1 MTQNSGKTLLGLLDA
16 LPHGVLAWSESFA
29 GKVETSSNL
38 AHVHTTQNE
47 VEIST
52 STRSF
57 IAAKLEETQQSIRAL
72 GEQAGAAIEVRD
84 GYPGWEP
91 KANSRLLQVARRA
104 YESTYTHAPQVE
116 VVHAGL
122 ECGAIVDKLPGME
135 AVSFGPEIRGA
146 HTPDEYVT
154 ISSVEP
160 TWQLLTELLKSLN
173 SNG

>member
-1 MTQNSGKTLLGLLDA
+1 LLDA
-16 LPHGVLAWSESFA
+16 LPHGVLAWSETFA

-38 AHVHTTQNE
+38 AHVHTDAGSI
-47 VEIST
+47 EIST

-57 IAAKLEETQQSIRAL
+57 IAAELDKTQMQIRAL
-72 GEQAGAAIEVRD
+72 GESSGAAIEVRD

-91 KANSRLLQVARRA
+91 KADSHLLQVTQRA
-104 YESTYTHAPQVE
+104 YEQAYGHAPVVE

-135 AVSFGPEIRGA
+135 AISFGPLIRGA
-146 HTPDEYVT
+146 HTPEEYVA

-160 TWQLLTELLKSLN
+160 TWQLLVGLLQSLN
-173 SNG
+173 SNH